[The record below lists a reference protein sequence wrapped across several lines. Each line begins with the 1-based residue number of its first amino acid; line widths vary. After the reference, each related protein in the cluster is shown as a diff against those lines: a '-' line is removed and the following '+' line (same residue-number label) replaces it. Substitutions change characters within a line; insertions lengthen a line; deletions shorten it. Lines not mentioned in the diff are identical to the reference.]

1 MKSILPTSKRSAVRA
16 NRLRGA
22 RRVAISI
29 GTWPYLAAGACKSS
43 SGIQCADA
51 TSVSC
56 SSGIG
61 AYGEVCKKTAGV
73 VLVMSFRQYGQ
84 RRETYQT
91 ETGSSATASRGWS

>member
-16 NRLRGA
+16 KRLRGA
-22 RRVAISI
+22 SRVAISI

-61 AYGEVCKKTAGV
+61 AYGEVCKKTAQDGV
-73 VLVMSFRQYGQ
+73 SQLTADGERQ
-84 RRETYQT
+84 ETYRT
-91 ETGSSATASRGWS
+91 EKGSSATASRGWL